1 MNKNRF
7 LLAAISVVFVACG
20 TTEKSTQVAKDMA
33 SAQEV
38 RDKAEQARLERKQ
51 ALLEREVKT
60 VPDWVVSPPHADHTG
75 IYGVGIGSDVD
86 LTNSM
91 RKARLQ
97 SMYELAKAFRAEVSG
112 EDTMIGSGDNEY
124 RYVVDLFVNKV
135 SLAGTEVI
143 KQEVVPVG
151 GVYKTYA
158 LLKYPLADF
167 NNVIAA
173 EKNAARRTDLQTAY
187 TRLMAR
193 VEREEA
199 KAIERSRDQAPAP
212 ASATALPPRAAADE

>member
-1 MNKNRF
+1 MNKNR
-7 LLAAISVVFVACG
+7 LLLSAISLLFIACS
-20 TTEKSTQVAKDMA
+20 TTDKSTQVAKDLA

-112 EDTMIGSGDNEY
+112 EDTMIGSGDNDY
-124 RYVVDLFVNKV
+124 RYVIDLFVNKV
-135 SLAGTEVI
+135 SLAGTEVV
-143 KQEVVPVG
+143 KQEVVPIG
-151 GVYKTYA
+151 GAFKTYS

-167 NNVIAA
+167 NAVIAA
-173 EKNAARRTDLQTAY
+173 EKNAARRNDLQTAY
-187 TRLMAR
+187 ARLMAR

-199 KAIERSRDQAPAP
+199 KALDRSREQAAPAP
-212 ASATALPPRAAADE
+212 VREPRPASDE

>member
-1 MNKNRF
+1 MNKNRI
-7 LLAAISVVFVACG
+7 LLAVMSLMIAACS
-20 TTEKSTQVAKDMA
+20 TTGKSTQVAKDSA
-33 SAQEV
+33 SAQEI
-38 RDKAEQARLERKQ
+38 RDKAEQARQDRKQ
-51 ALLEREVKT
+51 ALLEHEVKT
-60 VPDWVVSPPHADHTG
+60 VPDWVVSPPVADHSG
-75 IYGVGIGSDVD
+75 IYGVGIGSDTD

-91 RKARLQ
+91 RKAKLQ

-112 EDTMIGSGDNEY
+112 EDTMIGSGENEY

-135 SLAGTEVI
+135 NLSGTEVI
-143 KQEVVPVG
+143 KIEVIPVG

-167 NNVIAA
+167 NSVIAA

-193 VEREEA
+193 VEREEVKGRA
-199 KAIERSRDQAPAP
+199 RAGDQDTPTP
-212 ASATALPPRAAADE
+212 SARTAGNE